1 MKKITLLFAAVLA
14 SMAMTAQTTEISE
27 GFEDV
32 AGLSGYDFVNV
43 GDAPGTN
50 TWGQPDGTVFESF
63 DGDPGHYV
71 ANNFNSAGGSVIND
85 FMILPAF
92 TLNNGDYM
100 TFYTRTVD
108 ASGFPDR
115 LEVRINPDGSEVFP
129 VDETDVGSW
138 TQLLT
143 EINPALDNGGYPED
157 WTQFTSTITD
167 LTGPTDIRFAFRY
180 WVTDAGPSGANSNFI
195 GIDRV
200 EVISGVLGVD
210 TQVFSNFNYYVD
222 ANNRLNIT
230 NGVAMDN
237 VALYNVLGQE
247 IMNRAIST
255 TNEVVDMASLTSGVY
270 MVRVQIGGSSQTFKV
285 VKK

>member
-1 MKKITLLFAAVLA
+1 
-14 SMAMTAQTTEISE
+14 
-27 GFEDV
+27 
-32 AGLSGYDFVNV
+32 
-43 GDAPGTN
+43 
-50 TWGQPDGTVFESF
+50 
-63 DGDPGHYV
+63 
-71 ANNFNSAGGSVIND
+71 
-85 FMILPAF
+85 
-92 TLNNGDYM
+92 M